1 MAVSGAHAC
10 GEARRLWLKQAGA
23 LAGASLLPLPVMP
36 AAEVSIVHALP
47 RLALVI
53 GNANY
58 GQAPL
63 NNPANDARA
72 FAKELQRVGFRLSLR
87 LEASRQQMSEAIDA
101 FCGELA
107 RSRGVGIFYYAG
119 HGAQL
124 AWRNYLIPVDARLD
138 KLADLQTKTI
148 ELNSLLAGLKQA
160 KNPMNIS
167 ILDACRDNPFGT
179 RLPIEQPGLSQ
190 FDAPPGSLL
199 AYATAP
205 GNTASDGDGA
215 NGLYTESLL
224 REMKVPE
231 TRIEDVFKRVRLAVR
246 RSSEGLQIPW
256 ESTSLD
262 DDFFF
267 LPPQELRRKSEIE
280 LERLF
285 NEELALWQE
294 IRLAKEPAHLEEYLR
309 CYPSGKFSEL
319 AQFRLDR
326 LLKAGGEKA
335 IVIQE
340 ARDNPFSKGSA
351 RVDTQFKV
359 GECWRYREIDLYT
372 RLELRRFSNCVSA
385 ITEGEVHFNDGSLVT
400 DLLGNF
406 IKRPPGWHYTGA
418 QFYIQEYALGKRWS
432 TRFRVLT
439 PNGFDSETEFDF
451 RVIEREQITVPAG
464 TFTAFRVEGDGW
476 GRSPRGVVK
485 LRVVYWIAPEIK
497 RVLASDTK
505 RSHFNGRVL
514 NNERLELTAYTQF
527 QQNGDGRSGPACA
540 SGHGCREWQEQGD
553 EVTRSR

>member
-1 MAVSGAHAC
+1 MSGARAR
-10 GEARRLWLKQAGA
+10 GEARRLWLQQASA
-23 LAGASLLPLPVMP
+23 LAGASLLPLPATP
-36 AAEVSIVHALP
+36 ADEVSTLHALP

-53 GNANY
+53 GNTRY

-72 FAKELQRVGFRLSLR
+72 IANELQRIGFKLSLR
-87 LEASRQQMSEAIDA
+87 LDASRQQMSEAIDA
-101 FCGELA
+101 FCTELA

-124 AWRNYLIPVDARLD
+124 AWRNYLIPVDALLD

-148 ELNSLLAGLKQA
+148 ELNSLLAGLKHA
-160 KNPMNIS
+160 KNRMNII

-205 GNTASDGDGA
+205 GNTASDGDGV

-246 RSSEGLQIPW
+246 RRSDGQQIPW

-262 DDFFF
+262 DDFYF
-267 LPPQELRRKSEIE
+267 LPPQQLRRQSEIE

-285 NEELALWQE
+285 NEELALWQT
-294 IRLAKEPAHLEEYLR
+294 IRLAQEPAPLESYLR
-309 CYPSGKFSEL
+309 RYPSGKFSEL

-326 LLKAGGEKA
+326 LLKARGEKA
-335 IVIQE
+335 IVIQ
-340 ARDNPFSKGSA
+340 AAKDNPFSKGSA

-359 GECWRYREIDLYT
+359 GERWSYREIDLFT
-372 RLELRRFSNCVSA
+372 KLELRRFTNRVSA
-385 ITEGEVHFNDGSLVT
+385 ITESEVLFNDGSLVT

-406 IKRPPGWHYTGA
+406 IKRPPGWQYTGA

-439 PNGFDSETEFDF
+439 PNGFDSETEIDF
-451 RVIEREQITVPAG
+451 RVVEREEITVPAG
-464 TFTAFRVEGDGW
+464 TFTAYRVEGDGW
-476 GRSPRGVVK
+476 GRAPRGVVK
-485 LRVVYWIAPEIK
+485 LRVVYWVAPEIK
-497 RVLASDTK
+497 RVVASDTK
-505 RSHFNGRVL
+505 RSHFSGSVL
-514 NNERLELTAYTQF
+514 NNERLELTACTQF
-527 QQNGDGRSGPACA
+527 
-540 SGHGCREWQEQGD
+540 
-553 EVTRSR
+553 

>member
-1 MAVSGAHAC
+1 MSGARAR
-10 GEARRLWLKQAGA
+10 GEARRLWLQQASA
-23 LAGASLLPLPVMP
+23 LAGASLLPLPATP
-36 AAEVSIVHALP
+36 ADEVSTLHALP

-53 GNANY
+53 GNTRY

-72 FAKELQRVGFRLSLR
+72 IANELQRIGFKLSLR
-87 LEASRQQMSEAIDA
+87 LDASRQQMSEAIDA
-101 FCGELA
+101 FCTELA

-124 AWRNYLIPVDARLD
+124 AWRNYLIPVDALLD

-148 ELNSLLAGLKQA
+148 ELNSLLAGLKHA
-160 KNPMNIS
+160 KNRMNII

-246 RSSEGLQIPW
+246 RRSDGQQIPW

-262 DDFFF
+262 DDFYF
-267 LPPQELRRKSEIE
+267 LPPQQLRRQSEIE

-285 NEELALWQE
+285 NEELALWQT
-294 IRLAKEPAHLEEYLR
+294 IRLAQEPAPLESYLR
-309 CYPSGKFSEL
+309 RYPSGKFSEL

-326 LLKAGGEKA
+326 LLKARGEKA
-335 IVIQE
+335 IVVQ
-340 ARDNPFSKGSA
+340 AAKDNPFSKGSA

-359 GECWRYREIDLYT
+359 GERWSYREIDLFT
-372 RLELRRFSNCVSA
+372 KLELRRFTNRVSA
-385 ITEGEVHFNDGSLVT
+385 ITESEVLFNDGSLVT

-406 IKRPPGWHYTGA
+406 IKRPPGWQYTGA

-439 PNGFDSETEFDF
+439 PNGFDSETEIDF
-451 RVIEREQITVPAG
+451 RVVEREEITVPAG
-464 TFTAFRVEGDGW
+464 TFTAYRVEGDGW
-476 GRSPRGVVK
+476 GRAPRGVVK
-485 LRVVYWIAPEIK
+485 LRVVYWVAPEIK
-497 RVLASDTK
+497 RVVASDTK
-505 RSHFNGRVL
+505 RSHFSGSVL
-514 NNERLELTAYTQF
+514 NNERLELTACTQF
-527 QQNGDGRSGPACA
+527 
-540 SGHGCREWQEQGD
+540 
-553 EVTRSR
+553 